1 MAKAGRTSQVGG
13 GREAS
18 ATRQRLVESAFE
30 ILRDDGFAKASARA
44 IAARGEFNSALI
56 FYYFDSV
63 TDLLVEALAESSK
76 TQLERYERALG
87 RVSTVTELVRASE
100 GLLRDDFDS
109 GHVKVLTELVSA
121 SAGDPELRAKV
132 LAQIQ
137 PWMVFAEETLERV
150 LAPSGVTFLVPPE
163 QVAFA
168 VLALFLGMELLTGVG
183 DDEFISDLFDS
194 AGSLVDN
201 LRSLAALAGIERI
214 EPPSSD
220 TVPEDGD

>member
-18 ATRQRLVESAFE
+18 ATRQRLVEAAFE
-30 ILRDDGFAKASARA
+30 ILREDGFGKASARA
-44 IAARGEFNSALI
+44 IAARGELNPALV

-63 TDLLVEALAESSK
+63 SDLLVEALAESSR

-87 RVSTVTELVRASE
+87 KVTTVTDLVRASE
-100 GLLRDDFDS
+100 GLLREDFDS

-121 SAGDPELRAKV
+121 SAGDVELRTKV
-132 LAQIQ
+132 LAQIE

-150 LAPSGVTFLVPPE
+150 LAPTGVILHVPPD

-194 AGSLVDN
+194 AGHLVGG
-201 LRSLAALAGIERI
+201 LGALVSLAGVDRLQ
-214 EPPSSD
+214 PPD
-220 TVPEDGD
+220 

>member
-13 GREAS
+13 GRDS
-18 ATRQRLVESAFE
+18 SVTRQRLVDAAFE
-30 ILRDDGFAKASARA
+30 VLRDDGFAKASARA
-44 IAARGEFNSALI
+44 IAARGDLNPALV

-87 RVSTVTELVRASE
+87 RVDTVTELVRAAE

-121 SAGDPELRAKV
+121 SAGDVELRSKV

-137 PWMVFAEETLERV
+137 PWMVFAEETLDRV
-150 LAPSGVTFLVPPE
+150 LAPSGVTLLVPPE
-163 QVAFA
+163 QVGFA

-194 AGSLVDN
+194 ANRLVNSLGA
-201 LRSLAALAGIERI
+201 LASLAGVTTL
-214 EPPSSD
+214 EPPLQ
-220 TVPEDGD
+220 